1 MRPYQAEYLDN
12 LRQFATLSQR
22 KRPGDLACEE
32 YAAQMAENRAQIIRL
47 SRRNMELLRTGL
59 FPVLDNLFDA
69 GGEELKELE
78 EFSFQLFDARKE
90 LDVGLFCQ
98 IRQALLALARQKKDR
113 NAMIRELYWLGMGR
127 NSLCSKLVGLPLSN
141 VAEYMTHMR
150 LFFAEAAAYLKYFDE
165 IEDTETQ
172 GYIIRARANMS
183 LGQFSSPGEKIRL
196 VRQTLEILQ
205 NTAYQEAAP
214 DLPWERF
221 LHLTHQNMT
230 SSISH
235 SRENAMSPEDIASIM
250 ESAYI
255 VYTRRFQEAEMQGSQ
270 PPAKSAFGYYSI
282 EFYCGL
288 YGLDTLLQ
296 KLENLLDA
304 ADPTDYSAAG
314 MYSMISL
321 PAFYSQYLSQYPDR
335 IPPRAGYIQS
345 LYRRML
351 DYADAYPKELSGDS
365 LFLYLRQ
372 FCFTFIETDG
382 GLSYGDFLLR
392 LMPRFAPEIYR
403 HSHIVGVAAKVL
415 CAAIMDDDPS
425 YFDDIDFIRTI
436 DDPVE
441 KRRAV
446 LDYAMGCGIFH
457 DVGKISVI
465 ELYTRTARQWFED
478 EYEMA
483 HLHTLAGQIL
493 LEPRPST
500 SRYAPAALGHHA
512 WYDGA
517 RGYPPS
523 YQRLEYPERQMVDII
538 GLVDWLEYAVN
549 SAQMYNE
556 PAQTFAE
563 AVRGAVELG
572 GTRFS
577 PLLTALLRDAQT
589 AARLEQAL
597 ETGAQDA
604 YRRIYD
610 GARRSAPPTPQP

>member
-22 KRPGDLACEE
+22 RRPGDLTYEE

-47 SRRNMELLRTGL
+47 DRRNMELLRTGL
-59 FPVLDNLFDA
+59 FPMLDNLFDA
-69 GGEELKELE
+69 GEEELEDLE
-78 EFSFQLFDARKE
+78 EFSFHLFNTRRE

-98 IRQALLALARQKKDR
+98 IHQALLTLARQKKDR

-127 NSLCSKLVGLPLSN
+127 NSLCSKLVGLPLSD

-150 LFFAEAAAYLKYFDE
+150 LCFAEAAAYLKYFDE

-183 LGQFSSPGEKIRL
+183 LGQFNSPGEKIQL
-196 VRQTLEILQ
+196 VRHTLEILQ
-205 NTAYQEAAP
+205 DAGYQEAAP
-214 DLPWERF
+214 GLPWERF
-221 LHLTHQNMT
+221 LYLTHQNMT

-235 SRENAMSPEDIASIM
+235 SRESPMSPEDIASIM

-255 VYTRRFQEAEMQGSQ
+255 VYTRRFQEAETLGSQ
-270 PPAKSAFGYYSI
+270 PPAKSAFGYYTI

-288 YGLDTLLQ
+288 YGLDTLLR
-296 KLENLLDA
+296 KLEELLDA
-304 ADPTDYSAAG
+304 ADPTDYSANG

-335 IPPRAGYIQS
+335 IPPRTEYVQS

-351 DYADAYPKELSGDS
+351 DYADAYPRELSDDG

-372 FCFTFIETDG
+372 LCFTFIETDG
-382 GLSYGDFLLR
+382 GLTYVEFLLR

-403 HSHIVGVAAKVL
+403 HSHIVGEAAKAL
-415 CAAIMDDDPS
+415 CAAILDDDPS
-425 YFDDIDFIRTI
+425 YFDDIGSIRAI
-436 DDPVE
+436 SDPAE

-446 LDYAMGCGIFH
+446 LDYAMGCGLFH

-465 ELYTRTARQWFED
+465 ELYNRTARQWFEN

-500 SRYAPAALGHHA
+500 GRYAPAALGHHA

-523 YQRLEYPERQMVDII
+523 YKRLECPERQMVDII
-538 GLVDWLEYAVN
+538 GLVDWLEIAVN
-549 SAQMYNE
+549 SNQAYNRME
-556 PAQTFAE
+556 QTFEA
-563 AVRGAVELG
+563 AVRGAAELE

-577 PLLTALLRDAQT
+577 PLLTARLRDAET
-589 AARLEQAL
+589 AARLKRAL

-604 YRRIYD
+604 YRQIYD
-610 GARRSAPPTPQP
+610 GACRSAPPKTQP

>member
-12 LRQFATLSQR
+12 LRQFAILSQR
-22 KRPGDLACEE
+22 KRPGELTCEE
-32 YAAQMAENRAQIIRL
+32 YATQMAENRAQIIRL
-47 SRRNMELLRTGL
+47 GRRNMELLRTGL

-69 GGEELKELE
+69 GEEDLKELE
-78 EFSFQLFDARKE
+78 EFSFQLFDARRE

-98 IRQALLALARQKKDR
+98 IRQALLTLARQKKDR

-127 NSLCSKLVGLPLSN
+127 NSLCSKLVGLPLSD

-150 LFFAEAAAYLKYFDE
+150 LCFAEAAAYLKYFDE
-165 IEDTETQ
+165 IGNTETQ

-183 LGQFSSPGEKIRL
+183 LGQFNSPGEKIQL
-196 VRQTLEILQ
+196 VRHTLEILQ
-205 NTAYQEAAP
+205 DTGYQKAAP
-214 DLPWERF
+214 GLPWERF
-221 LHLTHQNMT
+221 LYLTHQNMT
-230 SSISH
+230 SSTSH
-235 SRENAMSPEDIASIM
+235 SRENTMSPEDIASIM

-255 VYTRRFQEAEMQGSQ
+255 VYTRRFQEAQTQGSQ
-270 PPAKSAFGYYSI
+270 PPAKSAFGYYTI

-296 KLENLLDA
+296 NLEDLLDA
-304 ADPTDYSAAG
+304 ADPADYSADG

-321 PAFYSQYLSQYPDR
+321 PAFYSQYLSQYPDQ
-335 IPPRAGYIQS
+335 IPPRTEYIQS

-351 DYADAYPKELSGDS
+351 DYADAYPKELSGDN

-372 FCFTFIETDG
+372 LCFTFIETDG
-382 GLSYGDFLLR
+382 GLSYGEFLLR

-403 HSHIVGVAAKVL
+403 HSHIVGEAAKAL

-425 YFDDIDFIRTI
+425 YFDDIDFIRAI
-436 DDPVE
+436 ADPGE
-441 KRRAV
+441 KRQAV
-446 LDYAMGCGIFH
+446 LDYAMGCGVFH

-465 ELYTRTARQWFED
+465 ELYNRTARQWFEN

-512 WYDGA
+512 WYDGT
-517 RGYPPS
+517 RGYPSS
-523 YQRLEYPERQMVDII
+523 YKRLECPERQMVDII
-538 GLVDWLEYAVN
+538 GLVDWLEIAVN
-549 SAQMYNE
+549 SNQAYNRIE
-556 PAQTFAE
+556 QTFEE
-563 AVRGAVELG
+563 AVLGAAELE

-577 PLLTALLRDAQT
+577 PLLTARLRDAQT
-589 AARLEQAL
+589 AELLKRAL
-597 ETGAQDA
+597 ETGAQNA
-604 YRRIYD
+604 YLQMYD
-610 GARRSAPPTPQP
+610 GARQSKPPKA

>member
-22 KRPGDLACEE
+22 KRPGELTCEE

-47 SRRNMELLRTGL
+47 GQRNMELLRTGL

-69 GGEELKELE
+69 GEADLKELE
-78 EFSFQLFDARKE
+78 EFSFQLFDARRE
-90 LDVGLFCQ
+90 LDIGLFCQ
-98 IRQALLALARQKKDR
+98 IRQALLTLARQKKDR

-127 NSLCSKLVGLPLSN
+127 NALSSKMVGLPLSD

-150 LFFAEAAAYLKYFDE
+150 LCFAEAAAYLKYFDE

-183 LGQFSSPGEKIRL
+183 LGQFSSPGEKIQL
-196 VRQTLEILQ
+196 VRHTLEILQ
-205 NTAYQEAAP
+205 DTDYQKAAP

-221 LHLTHQNMT
+221 LYLTHQNMT

-235 SRENAMSPEDIASIM
+235 SRESPMSPEDIASIM

-255 VYTRRFQEAEMQGSQ
+255 VYTRRFQEAKTQGSQ
-270 PPAKSAFGYYSI
+270 PPAKSAFGYYTI

-288 YGLDTLLQ
+288 YGLDAMLQ
-296 KLENLLDA
+296 KLEELLDA
-304 ADPTDYSAAG
+304 ADPADYSADG

-321 PAFYSQYLSQYPDR
+321 LAFYSQYLSQYPDR
-335 IPPRAGYIQS
+335 IPPRTEYIQS

-351 DYADAYPKELSGDS
+351 DYADAYPRELSGDS

-372 FCFTFIETDG
+372 LCFTFIETDG
-382 GLSYGDFLLR
+382 GLSYGEFLLR

-403 HSHIVGVAAKVL
+403 HSHIVGEAAKAL

-425 YFDDIDFIRTI
+425 YFDDIDFIRI
-436 DDPVE
+436 VSDPVE
-441 KRRAV
+441 KRQAV
-446 LDYAMGCGIFH
+446 LEYAMNCGIFH

-465 ELYTRTARQWFED
+465 ELYNRTARQWFEN

-483 HLHTLAGQIL
+483 HLHTLAGRIL

-512 WYDGA
+512 WYDGT
-517 RGYPPS
+517 RGYPSS
-523 YQRLEYPERQMVDII
+523 YKRLECPERQMVDII
-538 GLVDWLEYAVN
+538 GLVDWLETVVN
-549 SAQMYNE
+549 SAHMYDR
-556 PAQTFAE
+556 PALAFEE
-563 AVRGAVELG
+563 AVRGAAELE

-577 PLLTALLRDAQT
+577 PLLTARLRDAQT
-589 AARLEQAL
+589 AARLKLAL
-597 ETGAQDA
+597 ETGEQNA
-604 YRRIYD
+604 YRWMCD
-610 GARRSAPPTPQP
+610 DAHQSEPPETKP